1 MIVICLEINKYRC
14 LPIGMPVACHITT
27 CELVEQEIQK
37 PHSMYHRLCTDSFGP
52 RSKPGIVGTDLN
64 VWSNMDIQ

>member
-14 LPIGMPVACHITT
+14 LPIINGLAWHGMSLPSVIYSLAI

-37 PHSMYHRLCTDSFGP
+37 PHSCIIDFAQIAFDRG
-52 RSKPGIVGTDLN
+52 RNRV
-64 VWSNMDIQ
+64 